1 MKSKKVVL
9 IALMIGSFVLFSSI
23 NVMAAAGW
31 FTCTVLSSTAG
42 GAPQCQLT
50 GTEDSG
56 SRSFTN
62 KTFILNSADANS
74 MLAVLLSAQAVGS
87 QVRVYVDPDAGT
99 FPTIFG
105 VSMLSE

>member
-23 NVMAAAGW
+23 NVMAAAAW
-31 FTCTVLSSTAG
+31 FTCTVVSSTAG
-42 GAPQCQLT
+42 ASPQCQLT
-50 GTEDSG
+50 GTEDGG

-62 KTFILNSADANS
+62 KTFLLDPANANS
-74 MLAVLLSAQAVGS
+74 MLAVLLSAQAVGA
-87 QVRVYVDPDAGT
+87 QVRVFVDPDVGT

-105 VSMLSE
+105 ASMLSQ